1 MSLSLIKM
9 WISFAGIILMFLAV
23 GLILLSRHKLKGVF
37 SVITAVIAYLCM
49 IVGGIII
56 MYIVLSGPTP

>member
-1 MSLSLIKM
+1 MSLSLLKM

-23 GLILLSRHKLKGVF
+23 GLILLSRHKLKGVL
-37 SVITAVIAYLCM
+37 SIITAFIAYVCM

-56 MYIVLSGPTP
+56 LYIVLSGPTS

>member
-1 MSLSLIKM
+1 MSLSLLKM

-23 GLILLSRHKLKGVF
+23 GLILLSRHKLNGIF
-37 SVITAVIAYLCM
+37 SVVAAVLAYACM

-56 MYIVLSGPTP
+56 AYIVLSGPTS

>member
-1 MSLSLIKM
+1 MSLSLLKM

-23 GLILLSRHKLKGVF
+23 GLILLSRHKLNGVF
-37 SVITAVIAYLCM
+37 SVITAFLAYACM

-56 MYIVLSGPTP
+56 MYIVLSGPTS

>member
-1 MSLSLIKM
+1 MSLSLLKM

-23 GLILLSRHKLKGVF
+23 GLILLSRHKLNGAL
-37 SVITAVIAYLCM
+37 SIITAFIAYVCM

-56 MYIVLSGPTP
+56 MYIVLSGPTS